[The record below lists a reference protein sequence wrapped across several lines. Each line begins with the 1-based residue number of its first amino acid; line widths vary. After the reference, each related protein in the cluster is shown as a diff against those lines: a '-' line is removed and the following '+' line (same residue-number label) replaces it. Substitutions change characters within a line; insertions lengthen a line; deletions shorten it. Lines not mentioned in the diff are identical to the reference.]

1 MIRFALIDDEVLV
14 AQSLAALLAL
24 EEDLEVAGVFY
35 SAEQFASATCAAD
48 VVVTDLQL
56 GEGMDG
62 IDLTQLT
69 DAPVVLVSSHAR
81 PQVLTRALAAGIAG
95 VLPKTAD
102 ADDFADAIRAAH
114 AGRRWIDPD
123 LAAAT
128 IAATHSP
135 LTPREEELL
144 LLTGQGLPIADI
156 AAAACL
162 APGTVR
168 NYLSSAMGKLGAANR
183 FEAFS
188 LAREKG
194 WL

>member
-14 AQSLAALLAL
+14 AQSLAALLDL
-24 EEDLEVAGVFY
+24 EDDLEVAGVFY
-35 SAEQFASATCAAD
+35 SAEQFSSATCAAH

-95 VLPKTAD
+95 ALPKTAD
-102 ADDFADAIRAAH
+102 ADDFADAIRTVH

-144 LLTGQGLPIADI
+144 VIAGQGLPIADI

-194 WL
+194 WI